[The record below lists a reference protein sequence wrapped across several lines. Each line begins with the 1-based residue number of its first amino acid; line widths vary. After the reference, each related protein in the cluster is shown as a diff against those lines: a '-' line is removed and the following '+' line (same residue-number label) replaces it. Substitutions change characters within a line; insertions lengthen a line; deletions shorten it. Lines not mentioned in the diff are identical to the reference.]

1 MVGNGLVAHDI
12 YDGSRH
18 CSWVRLLC
26 FPVQFGYT
34 KYRQDSS
41 SNLSSI
47 SHQRKAPTVFWMSH
61 VSLNFGLSLSC
72 PSWTR
77 PRCKLFVKDPH
88 DNVVH
93 ASTPLLA
100 CHNHHLVKSMEIKSA
115 GKIRK
120 VPISTSQW
128 TRHTRSHSKASL
140 QRVSLNIVEIP
151 TVVNGTANDNTCIHL
166 PLELA
171 AVLFLEFSIS
181 DFWLHEPPM
190 RQMHTNKGQFRSPPW
205 EEKQV
210 AQEVKAVDLEQVWPY
225 WSVDHVPL
233 VAIRFGL
240 NWAAW
245 AAWSNPWTSRNWNLF
260 SHRDH
265 EDFETT
271 KK

>member
-1 MVGNGLVAHDI
+1 MGKCKYDFCKKSTVQMVGNGLVAHDI

-100 CHNHHLVKSMEIKSA
+100 CHNHHLVKSKEIKSA
-115 GKIRK
+115 GK
-120 VPISTSQW
+120 
-128 TRHTRSHSKASL
+128 SL
-140 QRVSLNIVEIP
+140 LAPVNELDIHVLIQR
-151 TVVNGTANDNTCIHL
+151 
-166 PLELA
+166 PLCR
-171 AVLFLEFSIS
+171 EF
-181 DFWLHEPPM
+181 P
-190 RQMHTNKGQFRSPPW
+190 
-205 EEKQV
+205 
-210 AQEVKAVDLEQVWPY
+210 
-225 WSVDHVPL
+225 
-233 VAIRFGL
+233 
-240 NWAAW
+240 
-245 AAWSNPWTSRNWNLF
+245 
-260 SHRDH
+260 
-265 EDFETT
+265 
-271 KK
+271 

>member
-100 CHNHHLVKSMEIKSA
+100 CHNHHPVEIESA
-115 GKIRK
+115 AMFHLLMKQHIL
-120 VPISTSQW
+120 SQV
-128 TRHTRSHSKASL
+128 L
-140 QRVSLNIVEIP
+140 FGQIVSLNIVEIP
-151 TVVNGTANDNTCIHL
+151 TVVNSTANNNTCH
-166 PLELA
+166 
-171 AVLFLEFSIS
+171 
-181 DFWLHEPPM
+181 
-190 RQMHTNKGQFRSPPW
+190 
-205 EEKQV
+205 
-210 AQEVKAVDLEQVWPY
+210 
-225 WSVDHVPL
+225 
-233 VAIRFGL
+233 
-240 NWAAW
+240 
-245 AAWSNPWTSRNWNLF
+245 WNLQLSCCF
-260 SHRDH
+260 WSLVHPSFWSHELPTRIQM
-265 EDFETT
+265 
-271 KK
+271 